1 MTIKILLVENNTE
14 NLLEELLFKVNSFQ
28 KEIVP
33 VKSLEEAVKE
43 LSDRP
48 FDVVLLDLFLPDSQ
62 GLTTLSRLLEVTR
75 EILIISIADKEREPL
90 AKETL
95 KLGAQDYLIQGQIT
109 PELLGRSLRYAMEFS
124 RSWRLRQESD
134 RRFQAIFD
142 QSLDFI
148 LLLTPDG
155 IVSKIN
161 HNILDFSGFSPKE
174 IEGFY
179 LWEIP
184 IFHQSLA
191 NKKKLKNAFNK
202 AANGEK
208 VSYEIDIFS
217 AKKLVKTVDF
227 FLIPIKNEKGEVAML
242 IAKAREVSHRPL
254 VPTENIESQGIFSSE
269 ATTNQEPKERELAQ
283 MKSKFVTMV
292 SHEFRTPLSTIL
304 LSSGLL
310 ETYSHQW
317 SEERKKT
324 HFHRIKSAINRL
336 TELLDEVL
344 VIGKAEAGKFQLK
357 PEPLNLEAFC
367 RTLLEEW
374 KSYVNNRLIRFSYHG
389 NIPTVE
395 MDAELLKQ
403 IFSHLLSNALK
414 YSPVEEAIDFEVNCV
429 ASLDSQKNGVAIFK
443 IRDRGI
449 GIPPE
454 EQKQLFETF
463 FRASNVGTISGTG
476 LGLAIVRALVDLHG
490 GQITVESEV
499 DVGTI
504 VTVKLPLNWGIGNG
518 EWGMENGE

>member
-1 MTIKILLVENNTE
+1 
-14 NLLEELLFKVNSFQ
+14 
-28 KEIVP
+28 
-33 VKSLEEAVKE
+33 
-43 LSDRP
+43 
-48 FDVVLLDLFLPDSQ
+48 
-62 GLTTLSRLLEVTR
+62 
-75 EILIISIADKEREPL
+75 
-90 AKETL
+90 
-95 KLGAQDYLIQGQIT
+95 
-109 PELLGRSLRYAMEFS
+109 
-124 RSWRLRQESD
+124 
-134 RRFQAIFD
+134 
-142 QSLDFI
+142 
-148 LLLTPDG
+148 
-155 IVSKIN
+155 
-161 HNILDFSGFSPKE
+161 
-174 IEGFY
+174 
-179 LWEIP
+179 
-184 IFHQSLA
+184 
-191 NKKKLKNAFNK
+191 
-202 AANGEK
+202 
-208 VSYEIDIFS
+208 
-217 AKKLVKTVDF
+217 
-227 FLIPIKNEKGEVAML
+227 ML